1 MCLGEPSKQRTRT
14 NNEVLKELIET
25 TAQWSKNRGQK
36 DINRKIVEK
45 GKIIK

>member
-14 NNEVLKELIET
+14 NNEVLKVLIEN

-36 DINRKIVEK
+36 DMNRKIVEK

>member
-1 MCLGEPSKQRTRT
+1 MCLGEPPKQRTRK
-14 NNEVLKELIET
+14 NNEVLKVLIEN